1 MSDQAG
7 AAPITLERNGDAAVA
22 RPQMK
27 MMDDQALKTLIRMI
41 NEAATP
47 DAGVD
52 LVVLELSR
60 VTILPSLALGLLV
73 QIAREQ
79 QSFAAKLR
87 FVGFRGN
94 AFVLARRAR
103 DLTALSIYEGDLF
116 RRLALQLMLGIRA
129 PERVQHFRGGRP
141 VLQLD
146 ERGARVVFRG
156 SANL

>member
-27 MMDDQALKTLIRMI
+27 MMDDQALKTLIRLI

-52 LVVLELSR
+52 LVVLDLSR

-73 QIAREQ
+73 QISNTCKSRAQRLKLVGLQ
-79 QSFAAKLR
+79 PQIRQVFAITKL
-87 FVGFRGN
+87 
-94 AFVLARRAR
+94 
-103 DLTALSIYEGDLF
+103 D
-116 RRLALQLMLGIRA
+116 
-129 PERVQHFRGGRP
+129 RVFQFADTGEEAIKG
-141 VLQLD
+141 
-146 ERGARVVFRG
+146 
-156 SANL
+156 